1 MNYTEYIGKKFKKNG
16 IKHLTFIVADVYTVT
31 NSSGEIIKHYFTAYN
46 EFADSKIYD
55 FEVPI
60 STVMRGLIK

>member
-1 MNYTEYIGKKFKKNG
+1 MNYAEYIGKKFKKNG
-16 IKHLTFIVADVYTVT
+16 IKHLIFIVADVYTVT
-31 NSSGEIIKHYFTAYN
+31 NSSGKIIKQYFTAYN
-46 EFADSKIYD
+46 ELADSKIYD